1 MRQRPRQ
8 TNCLALTALVPG
20 HWGANGVVRVSRR
33 GMTQER
39 SAFTLLEVILALA
52 IMAGA
57 VAILGE
63 LTRTGLINS
72 QRAREL
78 TRGELVC
85 ESVMTQIATGAL
97 SASSTSD
104 VAFDDDPRWLYSID
118 VQSASQPGLIAVT
131 VTAVRDAP
139 PEQQPVKFQL
149 VRWMIDPGIEQAAE
163 SSASAT
169 SSATQ

>member
-1 MRQRPRQ
+1 
-8 TNCLALTALVPG
+8 
-20 HWGANGVVRVSRR
+20 
-33 GMTQER
+33 
-39 SAFTLLEVILALA
+39 VILALA

-57 VAILGE
+57 VAIIGE
-63 LTRTGLINS
+63 LTRTGLMNS

-97 SASSTSD
+97 SASSASG
-104 VAFDDDPRWLYSID
+104 VAFDDDPRWVYSVD
-118 VQSASQPGLIAVT
+118 VQSASQPGLVT
-131 VTAVRDAP
+131 VSVTAVRDAP
-139 PEQQPVKFQL
+139 PEQKPVQFQL

-163 SSASAT
+163 SSTAAT